1 MKQHLRTLI
10 PALALAITT
19 LGASAQTLKSVQV
32 EPASIAAGGE
42 VTLTARFDIEQ
53 ALNCH
58 VRVEFGDGAQQNLIV
73 NQAKDATMVLK
84 HRYAKPGSY
93 TVAVLP
99 RTAMPVLKC
108 LGQDQ
113 RAKVTVTAGAL
124 AAAPTPSAPTPNAL
138 AARRASAPACPTGWT
153 LDAKSVNKKTG
164 AFTCKAKPG
173 TAAPEGKLACT
184 GALGYFENAKKGQ
197 LGCRE

>member
-1 MKQHLRTLI
+1 MKLQLRTWI
-10 PALALAITT
+10 PALALAATT

-32 EPASIAAGGE
+32 EPASLAAGGE
-42 VTLTARFDIEQ
+42 ATVTVQFDIEQ

-58 VRVEFGDGAQQNLIV
+58 VRVEFGDGAQQNLVV

-93 TVAVLP
+93 TVSVLP

-108 LGQDQ
+108 TGKDQ
-113 RAKVTVTAGAL
+113 KAKVTVTAGAV
-124 AAAPTPSAPTPNAL
+124 ATAPTPAASAAKVV
-138 AARRASAPACPTGWT
+138 AAAPACPTGWT
-153 LDAKSVNKKTG
+153 LDSKSVSKKTG
-164 AFTCKAKPG
+164 AFTCKAKAG
-173 TAAPEGKLACT
+173 TAVPDGKLACPGT
-184 GALGYFENAKKGQ
+184 LGYFENAKKGQ

>member
-1 MKQHLRTLI
+1 MRSTLI
-10 PALALAITT
+10 ALALALAAAT
-19 LGASAQTLKSVQV
+19 LGVSAQTLKSVQV
-32 EPASIAAGGE
+32 EPASLAAGGE
-42 VTLTARFDIEQ
+42 ASVTVRFDIEQ

-58 VRVEFGDGAQQNLIV
+58 VRVEFGDGTQQNLVV

-108 LGQDQ
+108 TGQDQ
-113 RAKVTVTAGAL
+113 KAKLTVTAGAG
-124 AAAPTPSAPTPNAL
+124 ATAPTHGASAAKVAPAPTCPN
-138 AARRASAPACPTGWT
+138 GWT
-153 LDAKSVNKKTG
+153 LDSKSVNKKTG
-164 AFTCKAKPG
+164 AFTCKAKAG
-173 TAAPEGKLACT
+173 TAAPDGKLACP

>member
-1 MKQHLRTLI
+1 MKSTLL
-10 PALALAITT
+10 ALALAATT

-32 EPASIAAGGE
+32 EPASLAAGGE
-42 VTLTARFDIEQ
+42 ATVTVRFDIEQ

-58 VRVEFGDGAQQNLIV
+58 VRVEFGDGAQQNVVV

-84 HRYAKPGSY
+84 HRYAKPGNY

-108 LGQDQ
+108 TGQDQ
-113 RAKVTVTAGAL
+113 KARLTVTAGAV
-124 AAAPTPSAPTPNAL
+124 ATAPAPG
-138 AARRASAPACPTGWT
+138 ASAAKVVATPACPTGWT
-153 LDAKSVNKKTG
+153 LDAKSLNKKSG
-164 AFTCKAKPG
+164 AYTCKAKAG
-173 TAAPEGKLACT
+173 TAAPEGKLACPGT
-184 GALGYFENAKKGQ
+184 LGYFENAKKGQ